1 MKVILKKDVKDLGK
15 KDQVVN
21 VSDGYGK
28 NFLLPRGLAVA
39 ATAGELNDVKNKQQ
53 AADEK
58 KQRQIAAAK
67 EVVAALKNKEVVI
80 KLKCGEGGRLFGAVS
95 SKEVSAELKKQH
107 GFDIDKKDLILKE
120 TIKNLGVY
128 TVEARV
134 YTGIMAE
141 FKVKVESM

>member
-21 VSDGYGK
+21 VSDGYAN

-39 ATAGELNDVKNKQQ
+39 ATAGGMNDVKNKQQ

-58 KQRQIAAAK
+58 KKRQIAAAK
-67 EVVAALKNKEVVI
+67 EVVAALKDKEVVI
-80 KLKCGEGGRLFGAVS
+80 KLKCGEGGKLFGAVS
-95 SKEVSAELKKQH
+95 SKEVSSELKKQH

-120 TIKNLGVY
+120 TIKSLGVY

-134 YTGIMAE
+134 YTGIVAE

>member
-1 MKVILKKDVKDLGK
+1 MKVILLADVKGQGK
-15 KDQVVN
+15 KGEIVN
-21 VSDGYGK
+21 VSDGYAN
-28 NFLLPRGLAVA
+28 NFLFPRGLAVA
-39 ATAGELNDVKNKQQ
+39 ATAGGLNDVKNKQQ

-58 KQRQIAAAK
+58 KQREIAKAK
-67 EVVAALKNKEVVI
+67 EVVAALKDKEVVI

-95 SKEVSAELKKQH
+95 SKEVAVELKKQH

-128 TVEARV
+128 KVEARV
-134 YTGIMAE
+134 YTGITAE